1 MPDKRTFPS
10 KGSGNDVRNGRL
22 GGACGAR
29 RRANRAGPMVHK
41 CPDKRFR
48 PRSRAKNDIDHLV
61 VCVFV
66 ANDSGVRHCV
76 EYGPVVG
83 TEESRSSGESMA
95 FSNEMCLPFVKD
107 LSGANP
113 APGHARF
120 PPRGIRTLSPKRNK
134 ERGVRMDWLDLR
146 YQGRDLASPA
156 DTGGCCQSGS
166 PSNTNGAQNAGSS
179 GKTNVPTGSVT
190 FTSPAR
196 RLRIKASCADRNAAA
211 LSDPLSHWR

>member
-1 MPDKRTFPS
+1 MSSPEKSAPRIDRRSDENPARATARAAEAQYGLSAFPDKPCTIRTSVSDPSTSERMPDKRTFPS

-95 FSNEMCLPFVKD
+95 FSNQMSLPVVKD

-113 APGHARF
+113 ATGHTRF
-120 PPRGIRTLSPKRNK
+120 PP
-134 ERGVRMDWLDLR
+134 
-146 YQGRDLASPA
+146 
-156 DTGGCCQSGS
+156 
-166 PSNTNGAQNAGSS
+166 
-179 GKTNVPTGSVT
+179 
-190 FTSPAR
+190 
-196 RLRIKASCADRNAAA
+196 
-211 LSDPLSHWR
+211 